1 MENSNVIVENLV
13 KNRVVINVPDLN
25 LKRTWE
31 GKGVKRSIP
40 FDIMVQAIYEPG
52 VENLFKQG
60 ILYID
65 NMEQKIAL
73 GLEEE
78 GTTEPT
84 NIVVI
89 DDNKRR
95 RLLTVSP
102 IQELKAYLKTAPY
115 EQIKILVDYAIANEV
130 NVDFDRCEILKKLTG
145 TDIIDAIRIERLSKE
160 A

>member
-40 FDIMVQAIYEPG
+40 FDVMVQAIYEPG

-115 EQIKILVDYAIANEV
+115 E
-130 NVDFDRCEILKKLTG
+130 
-145 TDIIDAIRIERLSKE
+145 
-160 A
+160 